1 MANEVDWQKMF
12 GFGDSVQIKTGFITP
27 TSLGAITPIYD
38 LNRINGSTS
47 GGLIIANI
55 NAPYTGFTGCLYFMP
70 ASSAAIVMSSSGI
83 GTAGNIA
90 KGFGLVEQRINP
102 FYYDGSRWYP
112 LSASTS

>member
-1 MANEVDWQKMF
+1 
-12 GFGDSVQIKTGFITP
+12 
-27 TSLGAITPIYD
+27 
-38 LNRINGSTS
+38 
-47 GGLIIANI
+47 
-55 NAPYTGFTGCLYFMP
+55 MP